1 MKQVIR
7 SRLAVLMAQKDPQL
21 SQRALSR
28 GLGVSPASIAIL
40 HNAEPISR
48 VSAEVTIKLCNYFDC
63 TLNDLYVIEEAS
75 P

>member
-1 MKQVIR
+1 MNQIMR

-28 GLGVSPASIAIL
+28 DLGVSPASIAIL

-48 VSAEVTIKLCNYFDC
+48 VSAEVTIKLCDYFDC
-63 TLNDLYVIEEAS
+63 SLDELYVIEEAG